1 MRRVAMDFDKRR
13 GGKKQGRWKTKMDF
27 DKCGGWN
34 KRGDWNM

>member
-1 MRRVAMDFDKRR
+1 MDFYKHR